1 MTSLA
6 GLAAV
11 AMTYNIEPEEA
22 LVMASNAI
30 KATDNE
36 HDAVLDV
43 VNRAMRATSATSWG
57 SKFV

>member
-1 MTSLA
+1 
-6 GLAAV
+6 
-11 AMTYNIEPEEA
+11 MTYNIEPEEA